1 MGDQLKCPCCGS
13 FMDRGHLSAGGYRII
28 WTPKDRRHSNILGP
42 GDAVVQR
49 GRLFSALLDNVGSR
63 PQDRDDRNAVC
74 GYIREL
80 FPA

>member
-49 GRLFSALLDNVGSR
+49 GRLFSAHLDNVAWRCRICGRILVER
-63 PQDRDDRNAVC
+63 PQQSK
-74 GYIREL
+74 G
-80 FPA
+80 F